1 MLMENL
7 ELREQVFM
15 KMGAV
20 WIRPDPINRP
30 NSYSWV
36 MDNFEISIRLPDEEP
51 APRILP
57 PIETTWE
64 VTAKYLVPFM
74 RGKGWSWDKQNSFGM
89 TGHKEWFIWRET
101 KNPIRAEIINDN
113 IALAACEAFME
124 VSID

>member
-7 ELREQVFM
+7 ELREQVFR
-15 KMGAV
+15 KMGCV
-20 WIRPDPINRP
+20 LENLYSDEFEYE
-30 NSYSWV
+30 SYYIWRKPEWRGT
-36 MDNFEISIRLPDEEP
+36 DQWWKN
-51 APRILP
+51 LP

-74 RGKGWSWDKQNSFGM
+74 RGNGWSWDKQNSFGM

-101 KNPIRAEIINDN
+101 KNPIRAEIINNDL
-113 IALAACEAFME
+113 ARAACEAFME